1 MDGDGE
7 SHVYTLSQLMHELRV
22 ERDFSYNLQ
31 LALNGWVKMM
41 THHGLIRNWS
51 ASYVDMRK
59 EAEQRLM
66 ELKALAYPKQDHE
79 DDEDE

>member
-1 MDGDGE
+1 MDDE
-7 SHVYTLSQLMHELRV
+7 AHDYSILQLMYELRV

-41 THHGLIRNWS
+41 THHGLIRNWTG
-51 ASYVDMRK
+51 SYADMRK
-59 EAEQRLM
+59 EAEQRLL
-66 ELKALAYPKQDHE
+66 ELKALAYPKRDYE